1 MLKINCTTVT
11 LNALHYQKWMQSQ
24 SLYHSKL
31 IILNCGFYKHNA
43 FGFQLQNVSESI
55 KKKNKMPLSKSF
67 MSLYKRG
74 RFEITSTVPL
84 KEKLTCKSSSRR
96 LHSAYAQQK
105 LLHRQGSS
113 SSKIKLG
120 LKNIKMNLQENL
132 NFWAKLQN

>member
-11 LNALHYQKWMQSQ
+11 LNALNYQKWMQSQ
-24 SLYHSKL
+24 SLYYSKL
-31 IILNCGFYKHNA
+31 IILNCGFIMLSDFSCKTYQN
-43 FGFQLQNVSESI
+43 QL
-55 KKKNKMPLSKSF
+55 KKRKCYFVNRLCHF
-67 MSLYKRG
+67 IKRG

-132 NFWAKLQN
+132 NFWAKLHN